1 MKKLIILP
9 LFSLLF
15 LSCSEDSTG
24 GVSRVTFY
32 PNLSLNGERV
42 VVLTEGDA
50 YTDPGAVADA
60 NGEALDVTTTGS
72 VNPNTVGV
80 YKTVYEAFNED
91 GFSASVTRTVIVLSA
106 APSAINLEGTF
117 YRNGNAANVTRLGD
131 RIYRTDNATGY
142 TAGNENNLN
151 MVFYNLDDERLYA
164 PFQENVSETG
174 INAES
179 NIGTIIDEDHW
190 NWVIYASGFFG
201 TAVRNFSR

>member
-9 LFSLLF
+9 LLSLLF

-32 PNLSLNGERV
+32 PNLLLNGERI

-60 NGEALDVTTTGS
+60 NGEPLDVTATGT

-80 YKTVYEAFNED
+80 YKTVYQAFNED

-106 APSAINLEGTF
+106 APSTINLEGTF
-117 YRNGNAANVTRLGD
+117 FRNGNAANVTRLGD
-131 RIYRTDNATGY
+131 RVYRTDNATGY
-142 TAGNENNLN
+142 IAGDENNLN
-151 MVFYNLDDERLYA
+151 MVFYNLDDERVYA

-179 NIGTIIDEDHW
+179 NIGTIVDEDNW
-190 NWVIYASGFFG
+190 SWVIYASGFFG